1 MTSSTTTR
9 KLTYEDYVLFPEDGQ
24 RHELIDGVHYVSP
37 APYIRHQRVV
47 LRILFALETFARDT
61 GCGEVLFA
69 PTDVVLSQ
77 YDVVEPDVLYVSR
90 EHQRIVGEKFISG
103 PPDLAVEVL
112 SPSTRRRDLDL
123 KLKLYE
129 RVGVQEYWI
138 VDSERAAMTVYRLGP
153 KGFGTALALFAER
166 GDVLTSPLLPGL
178 TLPIAN
184 LLKHLELRSSLSV

>member
-24 RHELIDGVHYVSP
+24 RHELIDGEHYVSP
-37 APYIRHQRVV
+37 APYVRHQHVV
-47 LRILFALETFARDT
+47 VQIVGALNAFARNT
-61 GCGEVLFA
+61 GCGVVLVA

-90 EHQRIVGEKFISG
+90 ERQGVVGEKFISG

-138 VDSERAAMTVYRLGP
+138 VDSQLATITVYRLGSQ
-153 KGFGTALALFAER
+153 GFDPPLALFAAK
-166 GDVLTSPLLPGL
+166 GDVISSPLLPGL
-178 TLPIAN
+178 TLPLSD
-184 LLKHLELRSSLSV
+184 LLLP

>member
-24 RHELIDGVHYVSP
+24 RHELIDGEHYVSP
-37 APYIRHQRVV
+37 VPYTLHQRVV
-47 LRILFALETFARDT
+47 VSVVVALANFARKT
-61 GCGEVLFA
+61 GCGEVLLA
-69 PTDVVLSQ
+69 PTDVVLSP
-77 YDVVEPDVLYVSR
+77 YDVVQPDVLYVSR
-90 EHQRIVGEKFISG
+90 ERQRIMGEKFLSG

-112 SPSTRRRDLDL
+112 SPSTRRKDLEL

-138 VDSERAAMTVYRLGP
+138 VDSERASMTVFRLGP
-153 KGFGTALALFAER
+153 QGFGPPLALSAAK

-178 TLPIAN
+178 KVPVAE
-184 LLKHLELRSSLSV
+184 LLNV

>member
-24 RHELIDGVHYVSP
+24 CHELIDGEHYVSP
-37 APYIRHQRVV
+37 APYLRHQRVV
-47 LRILFALETFARDT
+47 VRIVFALEMFARDT
-61 GCGEVLFA
+61 GCGEVLVA

-77 YDVVEPDVLYVSR
+77 YDVVQPDVLYVSR
-90 EHQRIVGEKFISG
+90 ERQRIMGEKFISG

-112 SPSTRRRDLDL
+112 SPSTRRKDLEL

-129 RVGVQEYWI
+129 RVAVQEYWI

-153 KGFGTALALFAER
+153 SGFGPPLALFAAK
-166 GDVLTSPLLPGL
+166 GDILTSPLLPGL
-178 TLPIAN
+178 TVPVAE
-184 LLKHLELRSSLSV
+184 LLHVESRRN

>member
-24 RHELIDGVHYVSP
+24 RHELIDGEHYVSP
-37 APYIRHQRVV
+37 APYVRHQHVV
-47 LRILFALETFARDT
+47 VQIVGALNTFARNT
-61 GCGEVLFA
+61 GCGVVLVA

-90 EHQRIVGEKFISG
+90 ERQRIVGEKFISG
-103 PPDLAVEVL
+103 APDLAVEVL

-129 RVGVQEYWI
+129 RAGVQEYWI
-138 VDSERAAMTVYRLGP
+138 VDPERAAMTVFRLGP
-153 KGFGTALALFAER
+153 SGFGPPLALFAAK

-178 TLPIAN
+178 TVPVAE
-184 LLKHLELRSSLSV
+184 LL